1 MKAFPGLDDM
11 LWPILLK
18 TYAAAAALYLAV
30 TLGYV
35 SWRFWLRKKSPQT
48 SGEE

>member
-1 MKAFPGLDDM
+1 M

-30 TLGYV
+30 TVAYIG
-35 SWRFWLRKKSPQT
+35 WRFWLHKKAPPSSAEERELSPH
-48 SGEE
+48 S

>member
-1 MKAFPGLDDM
+1 M

-30 TLGYV
+30 TAIYIC
-35 SWRFWLRKKSPQT
+35 WRIWLRKKEPQT
-48 SGEE
+48 RSEEPGYSSQS

>member
-1 MKAFPGLDDM
+1 M

-30 TLGYV
+30 TVGYV
-35 SWRFWLRKKSPQT
+35 TWRLWLRKKTAQT
-48 SGEE
+48 GGEER